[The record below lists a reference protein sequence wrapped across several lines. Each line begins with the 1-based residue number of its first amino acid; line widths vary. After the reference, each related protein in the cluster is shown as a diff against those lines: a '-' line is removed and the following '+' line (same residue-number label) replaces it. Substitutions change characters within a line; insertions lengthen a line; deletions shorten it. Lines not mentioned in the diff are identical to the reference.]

1 MSGRVTPLSYGHWLV
16 GDETASLFPG
26 MELLEAGGL
35 IAAAFAAGAIN
46 SVAGGGS
53 LVSFPALVAAGYGTK
68 AANVTNAVAL
78 LPGYFGSTLGYRTE
92 LYGQRQRV
100 IGMSIPGVLGALAG
114 SAILLLTPD
123 SAFDVIIP
131 FLIIF
136 ACVLLMLQER
146 LAAFAAA
153 HRSEGGR
160 DFPLSLSL
168 VVFFLAVYGA
178 YFGAGLGIITLA
190 VLGILMPDDIQRSN
204 ALKGWL
210 AFLVNLLAS
219 AIFAVFGPVEWLPA
233 AVMMLAALT
242 GGYLGVSLARRL
254 GKKWLRRAVVVYG
267 FAFAVVLLARL

>member
-1 MSGRVTPLSYGHWLV
+1 M
-16 GDETASLFPG
+16 DA
-26 MELLEAGGL
+26 LEAGGL
-35 IAAAFAAGAIN
+35 IAAAFAAGAVN

-53 LVSFPALVAAGYGTK
+53 LISFPALVAAGYGTK

-78 LPGYFGSTLGYRTE
+78 LPGYFGSTLGYRAE
-92 LYGQRQRV
+92 LFSQRQKV

-114 SAILLLTPD
+114 SVILLATPD
-123 SAFDVIIP
+123 SAFDLIVP

-146 LAAFAAA
+146 LAKFAAS
-153 HRSEGGR
+153 HRKENAR
-160 DFPLSLSL
+160 EFPLSLSI

-190 VLGILMPDDIQRSN
+190 ILGILMPDDIQRSN

-210 AFLVNLLAS
+210 AFLVNLLAAS
-219 AIFAVFGPVEWLPA
+219 IFAIFGPVEWAPA
-233 AVMMLAALT
+233 AVMMLAALA

-254 GKKWLRRAVVVYG
+254 GKTWLRRAVVVYG
-267 FAFAVVLLARL
+267 LVFAAVLLARL